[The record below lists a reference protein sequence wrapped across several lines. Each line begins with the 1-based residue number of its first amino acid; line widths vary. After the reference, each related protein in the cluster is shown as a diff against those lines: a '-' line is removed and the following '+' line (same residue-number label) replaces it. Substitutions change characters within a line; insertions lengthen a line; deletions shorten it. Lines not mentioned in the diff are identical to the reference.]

1 MTTPLDLG
9 VHALRTAYRAG
20 TLDVRQV
27 VEEVLKRIAHAGE
40 DKVWISR
47 PTDSALRDRAAAL
60 EARRGEFDRLP
71 LYGIPFAVKD
81 NIDVAG
87 MATTAACPGFAYE
100 AKESA
105 EVVRRLTDAGAIV
118 IGKTNLDQFAT
129 GLVGVRSPY
138 GVPRNPFNADYIPGG
153 SSSGSAVAVSS
164 GLVSFSLGTD
174 TAGSGRVPAGFNNI
188 VGLKPTPGLFS
199 SEGVVPACRSLD
211 CVSVFALCCADAN
224 AVLGVACTPRAT
236 PAIGKTFRFGVP
248 APLEFFGDG
257 AYAALYAQAIETL
270 KALGGTEVEFD
281 YAPFRDAAQLLYSGP
296 WVAERTAAVGAFIE
310 SADDKAEVWPTT
322 RQIVLG
328 GRAYSAVDAFEGQYR
343 LAALKARA
351 AVEME
356 GLDFLALPTAGTIYK
371 VADLVREPVLY
382 NSHLGHYT
390 NFVNFFGLSGL
401 ALPFG
406 FRADGMPFG
415 VTLIGRAFAERAL
428 LAFGVRWQRAVPL
441 PLGRTAS
448 QLPPADTDP
457 AVAED
462 RVSIAVRPHER
473 PATERP
479 AHRTRRP
486 PRARGQ
492 DRPGLSPLCPSRRST
507 PAAGP
512 GARCGQWRCHRT
524 GSVEPAERQGRRLRD
539 QDPGTARA
547 RHRGPGRRLRRSG
560 FSLREL
566 RRFQRTRHHLAR
578 RLAGL
583 YEKPC
588 SLMPHLPS
596 RPGDRC
602 DTRPVGAQCRRPRGD
617 REAAT
622 TSW

>member
-20 TLDVRQV
+20 TLDVRHV
-27 VEEVLKRIAHAGE
+27 VDEVLKRIAHAGE

-199 SEGVVPACRSLD
+199 SDGVVPACRSLD
-211 CVSVFALCCADAN
+211 CVSVFALCCADAD
-224 AVLGVACTPRAT
+224 AILGVACTPRAT

-248 APLEFFGDG
+248 TPLEFFGDG

-343 LAALKARA
+343 LAALRARA
-351 AVEME
+351 AVKME

-462 RVSIAVRPHER
+462 RVSIAVVGAHMSGLPLNGQLTELGGRLER
-473 PATERP
+473 AGKTAPVYRLYALP
-479 AHRTRRP
+479 GGP
-486 PRARGQ
+486 PQ
-492 DRPGLSPLCPSRRST
+492 RPGLVRV
-507 PAAGP
+507 ADNG
-512 GARCGQWRCHRT
+512 GAI
-524 GSVEPAERQGRRLRD
+524 
-539 QDPGTARA
+539 
-547 RHRGPGRRLRRSG
+547 
-560 FSLREL
+560 EL
-566 RRFQRTRHHLAR
+566 
-578 RLAGL
+578 
-583 YEKPC
+583 EVW
-588 SLMPHLPS
+588 SLPS
-596 RPGDRC
+596 DK
-602 DTRPVGAQCRRPRGD
+602 VGAFATKIPAPLGLGTVALADGSGVLGFLCESYAVSSARDITSLGGWRAYMKSL
-617 REAAT
+617 AA
-622 TSW
+622 